1 MKQIKNILYL
11 ILFSASPLLM
21 IAGSMIAVYRY
32 PDIPPSAYATFI
44 PGFLL
49 FMANR
54 KLEKAYNRNKQDLEY
69 DSSGWRRGMED
80 YSAMSKRERIEIDKQ
95 KLVAMERI
103 VSSTALRRMAK
114 PGSAY
119 PEKDMGCLVGMTAA
133 KEKMRAMVARM
144 QYDQENLKQK
154 NGKKK
159 GKGNAEEPE
168 ARHMIFIGSP
178 GTGKTTVARIMAG
191 FLYQYGFIRENKCL
205 ETDGNFLKAAT
216 AADTA
221 AKTEL
226 VLREAAG
233 GVLFIDEAYTLAMD
247 AAGEAATAT
256 LMKRMEDDRGK
267 VVIILA
273 GYTDEIQKLVSSNP
287 GFASR
292 FRDCIEFPDYTD
304 QELCEIFRLMAG
316 GKGVCLSVGAMEQF
330 SIRISAE
337 KKLPYFGNART
348 VRKIVEE
355 AMDLHAL
362 HLLDGTQP
370 ASERFFLSA
379 ADILAEPNKGVFRSL
394 GI

>member
-1 MKQIKNILYL
+1 MKQIKNILFL
-11 ILFSASPLLM
+11 IVFTASPLLM
-21 IAGSMIAVYRY
+21 IAGSMVAVYRY
-32 PDIPPSAYATFI
+32 PDVPPVAYATFI

-49 FMANR
+49 FLANR
-54 KLEKAYNRNKQDLEY
+54 KLERAYNKNKQDLEY
-69 DSSGWRRGMED
+69 DASGRRKGMED

-95 KLVAMERI
+95 KLAAMERI

-114 PGSAY
+114 PGSTD
-119 PEKDMGCLVGMTAA
+119 PDKDMERLVGMARA
-133 KEKMRAMVARM
+133 KEKMRAMAARM
-144 QYDQENLKQK
+144 QYDRESLKEK
-154 NGKKK
+154 GRKKKK
-159 GKGNAEEPE
+159 GMGTDEPE

-178 GTGKTTVARIMAG
+178 GTGKTTAARIMAG
-191 FLYQYGFIRENKCL
+191 FLYKNGFIKENKCL

-226 VLREAAG
+226 VLREAMG

-273 GYTDEIQKLVSSNP
+273 GYTDEMRKLISSNP

-316 GKGVCLSVGAMEQF
+316 GKGVCLSAGAMEQF
-330 SIRISAE
+330 SLRIASE

-362 HLLDGTQP
+362 HLSDGTLP

-379 ADILAEPNKGVFRSL
+379 ADIPAEPDKGVFHGL

>member
-1 MKQIKNILYL
+1 MKQIKNILFL
-11 ILFSASPLLM
+11 ILFTASPLLM
-21 IAGSMIAVYRY
+21 IAGILIAVYRY
-32 PDIPPSAYATFI
+32 PDVPLSVYAAFI

-54 KLEKAYNRNKQDLEY
+54 KLEKAYNKNKQDLEY
-69 DSSGWRRGMED
+69 DTSGRRKGMED

-95 KLVAMERI
+95 KLAAMERI

-114 PGSAY
+114 PGSTD
-119 PEKDMGCLVGMTAA
+119 PDQDMECLVGMAAA
-133 KEKMRAMVARM
+133 KGKMRAMAARM
-144 QYDQENLKQK
+144 RYEQENAGQK
-154 NGKKK
+154 GRKARK
-159 GKGNAEEPE
+159 GSGEEPE

-178 GTGKTTVARIMAG
+178 GTGKTTAARIMAG
-191 FLYQYGFIRENKCL
+191 FLYRYGFIRENKCL

-273 GYTDEIQKLVSSNP
+273 GYTDEMRKLVSSNP

-304 QELCEIFRLMAG
+304 AELCEIFRLMAG
-316 GKGVCLSVGAMEQF
+316 NKGACLSAGAMEQF
-330 SIRISAE
+330 SLRIAAE

-355 AMDLHAL
+355 AMDMHAL
-362 HLLDGTQP
+362 HLMDGTLP

-379 ADILAEPNKGVFRSL
+379 ADISAEPNKGVFSGM